1 MFLNCRQNKIY
12 DVDLW
17 FRYAPPMGKD
27 KQWTEG
33 RSAMELARY
42 MTAHLPRVPYEIER
56 ALSSLASED
65 AVFSWDAEYVTD
77 LPGQGQGRNHDA
89 VMWNGQVFV
98 GIEGKA
104 DESFGN
110 GFVAS
115 EYANG
120 SDNKKRRIAALS
132 DMIWGDGPENHENIR
147 YQLLTA
153 TSAILLEANHPDHKV
168 SKALF
173 LVIVFKKPG
182 MYEQEKLDANTRDLM
197 AFLQST
203 HAVPEGNLYRIPTK
217 YGAENGID
225 LYFKKIEIDL

>member
-1 MFLNCRQNKIY
+1 MFLHFRQNKIY
-12 DVDLW
+12 DADLW
-17 FRYAPPMGKD
+17 LRYAPPMGKE
-27 KQWTEG
+27 KQWADG

-56 ALSSLASED
+56 ALESLAAED

-89 VMWNGQVFV
+89 VLWNGQVFV

-104 DESFGN
+104 DEPFGN

-115 EYANG
+115 EYARG
-120 SDNKKRRIAALS
+120 GDNKKRRVAALS
-132 DMIWGDGPENHENIR
+132 DMIWGDGPERHADIR

-153 TSAILLEANHPDHKV
+153 ASAILLEANHPARKV

-182 MYEQEKLDANTRDLM
+182 MYDRERLDANNRDLM
-197 AFLQST
+197 AFLQSVN
-203 HAVPEGNLYRIPTK
+203 AVPEGNLYRIPTK
-217 YGAENGID
+217 YGEENGIH

>member
-1 MFLNCRQNKIY
+1 MILNCKQNKMY
-12 DVDLW
+12 DIDLW

-56 ALSSLASED
+56 ALSSLVSED
-65 AVFSWDAEYVTD
+65 SVFSWDAEYVTD
-77 LPGQGQGRNHDA
+77 LPGHGQGRNHDA
-89 VMWNGQVFV
+89 VMWNEQVFV

-110 GFVAS
+110 GFVSS
-115 EYANG
+115 EYTNG

-132 DMIWGDGPENHENIR
+132 DMIWGDAPENHADIR

-153 TSAILLEANHPDHKV
+153 TSAILLEANHPTHKV

-173 LVIVFKKPG
+173 LVIVFKQPG

-203 HAVPEGNLYRIPTK
+203 SAVVEGNLYRIPTK
-217 YGAENGID
+217 YGEENGID